1 MIRDDSRHPTSV
13 PAILTRSERPIDR
26 LGSRIA
32 PICWNVAAG
41 ISWHDGLFPTS
52 GLAGRGG
59 NRLTGRTAPSG
70 FRKNSPALE
79 SLGVSD
85 REYDVLKLLAEGH
98 SNQEIADLLF
108 VSANTVKTRL
118 AHLYEKLEVSRRT
131 QAIQKAKALSLIP

>member
-1 MIRDDSRHPTSV
+1 MKKT
-13 PAILTRSERPIDR
+13 IL
-26 LGSRIA
+26 
-32 PICWNVAAG
+32 
-41 ISWHDGLFPTS
+41 FY
-52 GLAGRGG
+52 GLALAAAAVALQWLDYLYAVKLFATEIYIALIAVIFTAFGIWAG

-70 FRKNSPALE
+70 FRKNIPALE

-108 VSANTVKTRL
+108 VSANTVKTHL